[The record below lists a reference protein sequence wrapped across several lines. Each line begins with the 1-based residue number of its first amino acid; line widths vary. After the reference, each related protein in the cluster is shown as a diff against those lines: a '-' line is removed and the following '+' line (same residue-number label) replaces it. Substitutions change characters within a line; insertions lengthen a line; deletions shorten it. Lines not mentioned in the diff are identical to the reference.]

1 MDEEELEQELPQKP
15 DKKKIDVG
23 AFFDR
28 LNQVDEVANTALKK
42 SESNLSAINAN
53 KTLINSI
60 SVSIEAMKT
69 EIRDIANYIIV
80 ERKIE
85 KDEKKDKELEEQDR
99 RQKQQMTER
108 ATQGAQG
115 PQGPKGNDGQ
125 PTDEKQGGGFFAGL
139 GKLIGGLGLIAGLA
153 VLATTLA
160 PIILPVMI
168 GGIIVATIAAFRKPI
183 GNAIRSIGKKL
194 GIGIGDTSKKTIG
207 RVPLIGGRVNDMA
220 SKLGGA
226 LEEKT
231 DNIAKSLEGQLD
243 SAGGGGGTG
252 QTSGSNLAITG
263 AEGGADEVVQA
274 ITDSADKAEESQTKD
289 EIESKTEDKKDDLKS
304 DNETDESTKE
314 ELEPTPKERRG
325 FLSLLGGAADALTG
339 GRTDFDGMGDGGMV
353 DPRSSKPNVPTRGVT
368 PRNTPQ
374 VSAAELKPTTTLV
387 PFVRTISNQYLSVK
401 SANLPPEV
409 ARMIQ

>member
-99 RQKQQMTER
+99 RQKQQMAER

-139 GKLIGGLGLIAGLA
+139 GKLIGGLGLVAGLA

-168 GGIIVATIAAFRKPI
+168 GGIIVATLAAFREPI
-183 GNAIRSIGKKL
+183 VNFVKNLGPKVGDVFGGLLKGTLGK
-194 GIGIGDTSKKTIG
+194 
-207 RVPLIGGRVNDMA
+207 VPLIGKPVNNFADRI
-220 SKLGGA
+220 SGKLG
-226 LEEKT
+226 EST

-243 SAGGGGGTG
+243 AAGGGGGTG
-252 QTSGSNLAITG
+252 QTSGSNLAITSAG
-263 AEGGADEVVQA
+263 GGADEVVQA
-274 ITDSADKAEESQTKD
+274 ITKSADKTEESRTKD
-289 EIESKTEDKKDDLKS
+289 EIESKTEDRKDDLKS

-353 DPRSSKPNVPTRGVT
+353 DPRNSKPNVPTRGIT

-387 PFVRTISNQYLSVK
+387 PFARTISNQYLSIK